1 MSEPLRIRYGGR
13 RSRESDSSFFSP
25 LTSCNVQARVSKHTD
40 RHRPCQTWNWKA
52 PRVRFLSLSARQLG
66 SELKQWTACLPDC
79 QGCPSRWGDNCFLFS
94 LWRDTW
100 CVPVGFIGVAQT
112 HRRDF
117 ACVFLSPTRLFH
129 RYFNECLK
137 IQAFLSQEQKDKW
150 FLLAYIFILSLKEMV
165 MGLWEEG
172 QERGT

>member
-13 RSRESDSSFFSP
+13 RRRESDSLFFSP
-25 LTSCNVQARVSKHTD
+25 LTSSDVQPRVNKHTD
-40 RHRPCQTWNWKA
+40 RQGPCQTWNWEA
-52 PRVRFLSLSARQLG
+52 PGVSFLSLSARQLG
-66 SELKQWTACLPDC
+66 SELQQLPDC
-79 QGCPSRWGDNCFLFS
+79 QGCPSRWGDNCFPFS

-137 IQAFLSQEQKDKW
+137 IQVFYHRNKKTNCSC
-150 FLLAYIFILSLKEMV
+150 
-165 MGLWEEG
+165 
-172 QERGT
+172 